1 MKIPKKGVCG
11 GGSHWGG
18 LTLDDTMHKRG
29 HNESGCRFSLEKMPS
44 LIAYKVINNR
54 KMNIS
59 KTLQKSIGAT
69 DSTYNAIENI
79 YLAF

>member
-1 MKIPKKGVCG
+1 MN
-11 GGSHWGG
+11 
-18 LTLDDTMHKRG
+18 LDDTMHKGG
-29 HNESGCRFSLEKMPS
+29 HNESGCRFYLKKMPA

-59 KTLQKSIGAT
+59 KALQKIFSGRRKTISAT
-69 DSTYNAIENI
+69 NSTYNAFENV